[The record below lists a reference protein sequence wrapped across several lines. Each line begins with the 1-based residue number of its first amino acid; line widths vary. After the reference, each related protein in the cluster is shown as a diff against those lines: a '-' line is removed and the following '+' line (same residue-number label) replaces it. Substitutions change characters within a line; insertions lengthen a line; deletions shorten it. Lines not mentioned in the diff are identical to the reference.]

1 MEGVRF
7 GCQVCLSKFE
17 KVCHIKNHMYSLE
30 HLQKSTDVFKQDIFR
45 SMVQF
50 PLVAV
55 AGKRYKPDPRQPIT
69 GLSLCFSRETETSF
83 YLCHICEEKHQLNN
97 ILFHLSSVDHC
108 ANYFSY
114 KNPNVLKFS
123 WIPTQKVDKMLRRLN
138 KRELNERSRG
148 QLQMLDLPG
157 KVFKPLKMKTYHEV
171 MRALGENE
179 KLLDSLEAVKPQ
191 RTTLQTYQR
200 DPSREH
206 PLLGT
211 QHLVEIVC
219 VGQPEKKHYLCTLCH
234 LTLTGHA
241 VIKHVLS
248 FDHIFCYFKV
258 WHPSTL
264 LAKESYK
271 EYSCHFASMMLDFAK
286 QTENI
291 HAAINTDMKQVRLE
305 AGKFTAMRLTCYADA
320 LKELESM
327 RKENQESSLVTSVK
341 PGDKLDHLPSTVFRG
356 LWYKDPRL
364 PVTNVGSGSYKL
376 HCQNCSVGFENMF
389 HYCTH
394 LSNYKHKQMLK
405 KFFGGDGCS
414 DKPEW
419 KPSLG
424 LYEKALKNPKE
435 NKPLVGVSLVVTCV
449 CSEVHKEPL
458 YVCFACQDC
467 FTESALEQHFDSQRH
482 LIHTS
487 LYQNPWRLTLAWE
500 NCVDLKALRS
510 IAWEEEKLKPDQMT
524 LKVVDMPKTMFEKL
538 GAIGYLKL
546 MKCLEL
552 QHSIIKRDVPP
563 CETYS
568 KLKENDRFPLLG
580 RQFLVMHN
588 NCIQGQLPTKGFL
601 CLLCERK
608 LSDDEFYA
616 HEFSRGHIATFI
628 ERFHP
633 GSLDSNPDEETFLDL
648 AKQAARYHPISHVQE
663 VQLSQPVR
671 ETCTYSEALSI
682 LTSANRKSGNANLNP
697 QINPKM
703 KLVPRPK
710 RKAVEKDKVRDGGE
724 TTLEQTV
731 GVCAKVTDSL
741 CPKGGEMG
749 DNKETVPSCG
759 KELLKIKEEFLG
771 TSSDEVNQSETRL
784 VIKEEKIEKPTTTGP
799 SGKAVENGQNTNEK
813 EQSERSKCVLA
824 QKRNISQTDTCPVD
838 DGEQEIGN
846 KRQRL
851 TPKTDPQN
859 MLISTQMEV
868 NTPDEGKSGKPKDQ
882 TANNKASSEADLQQ
896 VAHLWQYVKRKIRE
910 PVVGLDSLIEC
921 NCDEL
926 APIYLCECCSL
937 KILEEDI
944 ISHVT
949 GVDHQRMYLK
959 LAQETR
965 GETVRHSAALS
976 EQEHGFG
983 SAQVVELDYL
993 TYNKV
998 FKQDFDSALSSIQPV
1013 ATSVPLQA
1021 QHPVCSMED
1030 DPQMLVIDDSGDS
1043 SVTTLMS
1050 TMTETTSNTTRAL
1063 PKSND
1068 PQIRA
1073 SNSPDASK
1081 STAPTCQLHPA
1092 LSRATTANTVSRE
1105 SATKCTATISASP
1118 AATSEA
1124 SCTTQSRSRAATL
1137 VRAVSLESGS
1147 SSQTGSTAALEA
1159 ACRTLLKSV
1168 AGPRTTEAL
1177 LRNVKRPDASYQ
1189 TVGLNQLIKVSCG
1202 QKKQVYCR
1210 LCSIRLLKSE
1220 HTCSITHQFN
1230 YVRMKFPQWSCKPSE
1245 LLNELPNKVAQLA
1258 EDEKKGG
1265 SIPFPRLVVTI
1276 DVYKELA
1283 DLPAEKALERLKAT
1297 LERGAGVT
1305 SPTTANPVP
1314 VLRLEFPGASQSDT
1328 WSPVDDI
1335 ESSFKEGSLAVGRV
1349 IRAQSLESSE
1359 PEADDQ
1365 ILDRLH
1371 SLLNKNEPVS
1381 NPLIQ
1386 DVAVAKNMNP
1396 QTHVASKETPEWRQQ
1411 QERSHPETQEARK
1424 VLEVSLKT
1432 SPLNPVVLSKI
1443 RIGECT
1449 EGSSHLS
1456 SYLKVMGSDRE
1467 PVIGLGFVWECRFVS
1482 EVQGL
1487 SRSPFFLCES
1497 CSVTLPNREICQHMV
1512 STDHRVN
1519 YIMSQHPDLL
1529 YFWPENYPP
1538 EYPDLTLENW
1548 MKLDIL
1554 NGIAQML
1561 SEGERYHKTD
1571 AQSILLGVDLYE
1583 RVLTASFSEA
1593 LQILKN
1599 IKREHKLSVCC
1610 PSICDPQ
1617 QKGQLPDDQH
1627 SPEESL
1633 PMEAQ
1638 QRSDE
1643 PIVQDNLHG
1652 VKQSGV
1658 FSHLDVTRVSPKA
1671 NSVSPVCSADPRLR
1685 HREQPNPGPAVSLQQ
1700 RPIPELPGK
1709 RAEAHSETTSSSV
1722 VCPPTTQ
1729 TLPTSSRDQSIPIKK
1744 RPAVECIGSL
1754 IRSSTNNPN
1763 ITDPFPAKC
1772 KLSYAALQPIIEPSV
1787 SQSTSVNLLPLPPQD
1802 KDPETVSYEQDIPVV
1817 DQATFDH
1824 IMALFRERQSKGNV
1838 LPCTSA
1844 PVKGEST
1851 NSCAAPAKAV
1861 GTKSPLA
1868 SPTDQACMN
1877 AQTSTSQSTP
1887 GPVDCAAVSRS
1898 PGNTARPEDQGPGA
1912 DQLPI
1917 NAIVSVRSE
1926 QPGHQVVGG
1935 INKENFTKLNRG
1947 DLITPCFSSVAEIS
1961 PSDAS
1966 GRCGQYNRMAY
1977 VADTPSG
1984 YFSSGAA
1991 GSYTTPGYCPAQTGR
2006 SFQCEGY
2013 PAGELYFPSQSQATQ
2028 ETTSQSLQSF
2038 GNGLATRMAP
2048 QWVRLGMHQQQLV
2061 QQQQRILQ
2069 QQLGQQQQ
2077 LTQQELTQQR
2087 CAAWAASNGKVT
2099 NEAAYTGAAAAF
2111 TPPANPSF
2119 SDYDYRVTEQA
2130 SGLPQPS
2137 RF

>member
-1 MEGVRF
+1 
-7 GCQVCLSKFE
+7 
-17 KVCHIKNHMYSLE
+17 
-30 HLQKSTDVFKQDIFR
+30 
-45 SMVQF
+45 
-50 PLVAV
+50 
-55 AGKRYKPDPRQPIT
+55 
-69 GLSLCFSRETETSF
+69 
-83 YLCHICEEKHQLNN
+83 
-97 ILFHLSSVDHC
+97 
-108 ANYFSY
+108 
-114 KNPNVLKFS
+114 
-123 WIPTQKVDKMLRRLN
+123 
-138 KRELNERSRG
+138 
-148 QLQMLDLPG
+148 
-157 KVFKPLKMKTYHEV
+157 
-171 MRALGENE
+171 
-179 KLLDSLEAVKPQ
+179 
-191 RTTLQTYQR
+191 
-200 DPSREH
+200 
-206 PLLGT
+206 
-211 QHLVEIVC
+211 
-219 VGQPEKKHYLCTLCH
+219 
-234 LTLTGHA
+234 
-241 VIKHVLS
+241 
-248 FDHIFCYFKV
+248 
-258 WHPSTL
+258 
-264 LAKESYK
+264 
-271 EYSCHFASMMLDFAK
+271 
-286 QTENI
+286 
-291 HAAINTDMKQVRLE
+291 
-305 AGKFTAMRLTCYADA
+305 
-320 LKELESM
+320 
-327 RKENQESSLVTSVK
+327 
-341 PGDKLDHLPSTVFRG
+341 
-356 LWYKDPRL
+356 
-364 PVTNVGSGSYKL
+364 
-376 HCQNCSVGFENMF
+376 
-389 HYCTH
+389 
-394 LSNYKHKQMLK
+394 
-405 KFFGGDGCS
+405 
-414 DKPEW
+414 
-419 KPSLG
+419 
-424 LYEKALKNPKE
+424 
-435 NKPLVGVSLVVTCV
+435 
-449 CSEVHKEPL
+449 
-458 YVCFACQDC
+458 
-467 FTESALEQHFDSQRH
+467 
-482 LIHTS
+482 
-487 LYQNPWRLTLAWE
+487 
-500 NCVDLKALRS
+500 
-510 IAWEEEKLKPDQMT
+510 
-524 LKVVDMPKTMFEKL
+524 
-538 GAIGYLKL
+538 
-546 MKCLEL
+546 
-552 QHSIIKRDVPP
+552 
-563 CETYS
+563 
-568 KLKENDRFPLLG
+568 
-580 RQFLVMHN
+580 
-588 NCIQGQLPTKGFL
+588 
-601 CLLCERK
+601 
-608 LSDDEFYA
+608 
-616 HEFSRGHIATFI
+616 
-628 ERFHP
+628 
-633 GSLDSNPDEETFLDL
+633 
-648 AKQAARYHPISHVQE
+648 
-663 VQLSQPVR
+663 
-671 ETCTYSEALSI
+671 
-682 LTSANRKSGNANLNP
+682 
-697 QINPKM
+697 
-703 KLVPRPK
+703 
-710 RKAVEKDKVRDGGE
+710 
-724 TTLEQTV
+724 
-731 GVCAKVTDSL
+731 
-741 CPKGGEMG
+741 
-749 DNKETVPSCG
+749 
-759 KELLKIKEEFLG
+759 
-771 TSSDEVNQSETRL
+771 
-784 VIKEEKIEKPTTTGP
+784 
-799 SGKAVENGQNTNEK
+799 
-813 EQSERSKCVLA
+813 
-824 QKRNISQTDTCPVD
+824 
-838 DGEQEIGN
+838 
-846 KRQRL
+846 
-851 TPKTDPQN
+851 
-859 MLISTQMEV
+859 
-868 NTPDEGKSGKPKDQ
+868 
-882 TANNKASSEADLQQ
+882 
-896 VAHLWQYVKRKIRE
+896 
-910 PVVGLDSLIEC
+910 
-921 NCDEL
+921 
-926 APIYLCECCSL
+926 
-937 KILEEDI
+937 
-944 ISHVT
+944 
-949 GVDHQRMYLK
+949 
-959 LAQETR
+959 
-965 GETVRHSAALS
+965 
-976 EQEHGFG
+976 
-983 SAQVVELDYL
+983 
-993 TYNKV
+993 
-998 FKQDFDSALSSIQPV
+998 
-1013 ATSVPLQA
+1013 
-1021 QHPVCSMED
+1021 
-1030 DPQMLVIDDSGDS
+1030 MLVIDDSGDS
-1043 SVTTLMS
+1043 
-1050 TMTETTSNTTRAL
+1050 
-1063 PKSND
+1063 SND

-1073 SNSPDASK
+1073 SNSPGQSVTTFSSRSEGQAKIVSNTTVGPLKNPTTSEDVWRSENAANSNSCVTNPINSTLMTKSSKSTPDASK
-1081 STAPTCQLHPA
+1081 STAPACQLHAA

-1105 SATKCTATISASP
+1105 SATRCTPTISASP

-1124 SCTTQSRSRAATL
+1124 SCKTQSRSRAATL
-1137 VRAVSLESGS
+1137 VGAVSWESGS

-1335 ESSFKEGSLAVGRV
+1335 ESSFKEGSLAVGRF

-1371 SLLNKNEPVS
+1371 SLLNKNVS

-1386 DVAVAKNMNP
+1386 DIAVAKNMNP
-1396 QTHVASKETPEWRQQ
+1396 QTHVASKGTPEWRQQ

-1487 SRSPFFLCES
+1487 CRSPFFLCES

-1610 PSICDPQ
+1610 PSFCDPQ
-1617 QKGQLPDDQH
+1617 QMGQPPDDQH

-1638 QRSDE
+1638 QRSDQ

-1685 HREQPNPGPAVSLQQ
+1685 HREQPNPGPSVSLQQ
-1700 RPIPELPGK
+1700 RPIPELPVK

-1729 TLPTSSRDQSIPIKK
+1729 TLPMSSRDQSIPIKK
-1744 RPAVECIGSL
+1744 RPAVECIDSL

-1802 KDPETVSYEQDIPVV
+1802 KDPGTVSYEQDIPIM

-1824 IMALFRERQSKGNV
+1824 IMALFRERQSEGNV

-1851 NSCAAPAKAV
+1851 NSCANSSSKIGVRRRSKSDQNSVNQNVYNLSLESVKGTKNPAPLNTLEEKPSLDGSALARGEIVAAQAEAV

-1868 SPTDQACMN
+1868 SPTDPGVPQVQACMN
-1877 AQTSTSQSTP
+1877 AQTTFGSTSQSTP

-1898 PGNTARPEDQGPGA
+1898 PGNTAQPEDQSPGA

-1947 DLITPCFSSVAEIS
+1947 DLITPCFSSIAEIS

-2038 GNGLATRMAP
+2038 GNGLATRMPP

-2069 QQLGQQQQ
+2069 HQLAQQQQ
-2077 LTQQELTQQR
+2077 QQQFIQQELTRQR
-2087 CAAWAASNGKVT
+2087 CAARAASNGQVT
-2099 NEAAYTGAAAAF
+2099 NEAAYAGAAAAF
-2111 TPPANPSF
+2111 TTPANPSF
-2119 SDYDYRVTEQA
+2119 SDYDYRTAPELQNR
-2130 SGLPQPS
+2130 PQVYLNHPGFNRPPAANTQVVS
-2137 RF
+2137 LQSPPPEAFLNVPPAMINSTPP